1 MPRGKLHV
9 CHWPRRKWGGW
20 LKLNTMAAL
29 MHTHTQLAVVI
40 IKRNDTLL
48 IIFCNII
55 LTRIKHRLPESLVLN
70 LLVLSTEP
78 SYIFAPHF
86 SYHGPGSST
95 SLIAP

>member
-1 MPRGKLHV
+1 MFVIGLV
-9 CHWPRRKWGGW
+9 ENGW
-20 LKLNTMAAL
+20 LAEIEHDGGANA
-29 MHTHTQLAVVI
+29 HTQLAVVI

-78 SYIFAPHF
+78 SYTFAPHF

-95 SLIAP
+95 SLLAP